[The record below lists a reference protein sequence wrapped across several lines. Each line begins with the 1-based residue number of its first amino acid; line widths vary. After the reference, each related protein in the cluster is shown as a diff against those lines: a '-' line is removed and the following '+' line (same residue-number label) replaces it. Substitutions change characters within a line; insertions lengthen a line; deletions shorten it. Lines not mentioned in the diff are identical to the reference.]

1 VAPRNGPAVEQRSLP
16 RRNDA
21 VCTWSRRSTESAF
34 IVSRLL
40 VIGLVALATGTA
52 MLTAGLA
59 IDPNSA
65 VGNAPAA
72 HVAADEGRP
81 MPDEAQASASRQ
93 RPERFRRDAAI
104 PRRVVVAVPPAAEV
118 TEPAGSYAGRDPGRT
133 DSSYAVTV
141 VVRDDHRVMDA
152 GSPSDPRVYLKGAA
166 ARALRLPFVDTADYP
181 RSPQEDVLPA
191 PLRVTGNQAA
201 AGAYHAIV
209 AAHTASG

>member
-1 VAPRNGPAVEQRSLP
+1 
-16 RRNDA
+16 

-40 VIGLVALATGTA
+40 VIGLVALAAGTA

-65 VGNAPAA
+65 AGNAPVA
-72 HVAADEGRP
+72 HGAADVGRP
-81 MPDEAQASASRQ
+81 MPHKAAASGSRQ
-93 RPERFRRDAAI
+93 RPKHLRRETAI
-104 PRRVVVAVPPAAEV
+104 PRRVGDFAVPPAAEV
-118 TEPAGSYAGRDPGRT
+118 TEPAGPYAGRDPGRT
-133 DSSYAVTV
+133 DSSYAVPV
-141 VVRDDHRVMDA
+141 VVRDDHLVVDP
-152 GSPSDPRVYLKGAA
+152 GSPSDPRMYLIGAA
-166 ARALRLPFVDTADYP
+166 ARALLLPFVDTADYP

-201 AGAYHAIV
+201 ASAYDAIV